1 MLFFSFV
8 SKEKNQ
14 KKTDICRTVAGGFAP
29 AVVQPHETSQQKQH
43 KGKPASTP
51 STWVEAG
58 FLLLLFFSLKRKV
71 ERFFFGTFF
80 FTQKEST
87 QY

>member
-1 MLFFSFV
+1 MSLFFSFV

-14 KKTDICRTVAGGFAP
+14 KKTAICGTVVGGWP
-29 AVVQPHETSQQKQH
+29 PNGVQPHAAVHKSNN
-43 KGKPASTP
+43 KGKPASRP

-71 ERFFFGTFF
+71 E
-80 FTQKEST
+80 
-87 QY
+87 